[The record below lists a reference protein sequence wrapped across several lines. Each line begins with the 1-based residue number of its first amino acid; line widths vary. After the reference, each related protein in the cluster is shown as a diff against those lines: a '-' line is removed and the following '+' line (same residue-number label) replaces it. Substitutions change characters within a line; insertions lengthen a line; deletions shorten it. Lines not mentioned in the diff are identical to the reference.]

1 MFPGSSAQNRHIAI
15 VGVGQVGG
23 AIAYG
28 LILQSLASELLLVDE
43 DIERRDGQVR
53 DLSDVSYGHGS
64 QTRVRPA
71 THREAGQCDIVIIT
85 AGSKYTLGQT
95 RVEQIHRN
103 VSIIRS
109 VIDAIVPFKADSIL
123 VVVSNPVDL
132 LTSLAQKLSG
142 LPVSQVLG
150 SGTFLDS
157 VRLRGMVA
165 NRLEV
170 AANSIGMYVLG
181 VEGDAQVVTWSAAT
195 IGSMPFRDFNPSEE
209 SLDRSELEHA
219 CRNRSKEIIRA
230 KGSCPFGLGSVVCSI
245 CSSILLDKRN
255 VRPISHFQPEFGC
268 CFSMP
273 AVLGRTGITR
283 TIKPPMSSEEEAGIT
298 ESAKALRHTI
308 DRLQE
313 N

>member
-1 MFPGSSAQNRHIAI
+1 
-15 VGVGQVGG
+15 
-23 AIAYG
+23 
-28 LILQSLASELLLVDE
+28 
-43 DIERRDGQVR
+43 
-53 DLSDVSYGHGS
+53 
-64 QTRVRPA
+64 
-71 THREAGQCDIVIIT
+71 
-85 AGSKYTLGQT
+85 
-95 RVEQIHRN
+95 
-103 VSIIRS
+103 
-109 VIDAIVPFKADSIL
+109 
-123 VVVSNPVDL
+123 
-132 LTSLAQKLSG
+132 
-142 LPVSQVLG
+142 
-150 SGTFLDS
+150 
-157 VRLRGMVA
+157 
-165 NRLEV
+165 
-170 AANSIGMYVLG
+170 MYVLG

-195 IGSMPFRDFNPSEE
+195 IGSMPFRDINPSAE
-209 SLDRSELEHA
+209 SLARAELEHA